1 LKRIL
6 VFLMLLACDKKE
18 SAVTISPPIIATA
31 STAAPAPGGGVNIGT
46 GGAVREKF
54 DAAEIPVPPGKSNLH
69 VQWSVPDGTAIN
81 DDAPFTVRWGSS
93 DGLVAPPTDIK
104 GHGKDVRGG
113 FDVPIE
119 LMADASGGQLAGDV
133 DLVVCDIETHSICV
147 PIKRRLELTFASGK
161 GNANG
166 TVTLPLPR
174 AKPTKG

>member
-1 LKRIL
+1 LKRLLI
-6 VFLMLLACDKKE
+6 VLMLVACDKKE
-18 SAVTISPPIIATA
+18 SAVTIAPPVITT
-31 STAAPAPGGGVNIGT
+31 SNAPGSLVEGAIGKP
-46 GGAVREKF
+46 GERVKF
-54 DAAEIPVPPGKSNLH
+54 DAAEIAVPPGKSNLH

-93 DGLVAPPTDIK
+93 DGLVAPPSDIK

-119 LMADASGGQLAGDV
+119 VMAGASGGQLSGDV

-147 PIKRRLELTFASGK
+147 PLKRRLELTFAAGK
-161 GNANG
+161 GNAKG
-166 TVTLPLPR
+166 TVTLPLPQ